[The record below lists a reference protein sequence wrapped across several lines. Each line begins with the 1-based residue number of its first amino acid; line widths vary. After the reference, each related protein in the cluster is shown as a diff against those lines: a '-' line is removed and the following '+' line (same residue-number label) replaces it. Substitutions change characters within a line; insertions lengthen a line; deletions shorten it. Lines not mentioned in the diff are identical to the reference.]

1 MFSWLRQRKKLKHK
15 PNLVRVSKSF
25 LFLMVLSKRQ
35 KGMLTSFSAM
45 AFKKLQVI
53 FLVGA

>member
-15 PNLVRVSKSF
+15 PNLVRGSKSF
-25 LFLMVLSKRQ
+25 LFLMVLPKKQ
-35 KGMLTSFSAM
+35 QGMLTTFSAL